1 MTFTEKLKHIQ
12 HKNNSLLCIGLDT
25 DIQKIPKHLLKT
37 ENPQLEFNKVIIE
50 ATKDLVGAYKLNL
63 AFYEEHGIKGFETI
77 QKTLELIPEGVIT
90 IADGKRGDI
99 GNSAEKQASAIFGT
113 QKFSAVT
120 VNPYM
125 GFDAVEPFIKQPE
138 KGVFVLN
145 ITSNP
150 GSKDF
155 QYLKVN
161 GKPLYQFVTMKCKKW
176 NVNHNIGLVVGAT
189 RVVEL
194 QKIRSIAPDMPFLIP
209 GVGAQ
214 KGDLEASVR
223 YGCSHD
229 GTLAI
234 INIGRSIIYSSMQK
248 IFGGK
253 VREAAKHY
261 QLQINYYREKYYS
274 KILIKN

>member
-1 MTFTEKLKHIQ
+1 MTFTDKLKHIQ
-12 HKNNSLLCIGLDT
+12 QKKNSLLCIGLDT
-25 DIQKIPKHLLKT
+25 DIQKIPKHLLKSD
-37 ENPQLEFNKVIIE
+37 NPQLEFNKAIIE
-50 ATKDLVGAYKLNL
+50 ATKDLVCAYKLNL
-63 AFYEEHGIKGFETI
+63 AFYEEHGIKGLETI

-125 GFDAVEPFIKQPE
+125 GFDAVEPFIKQQE

-161 GKPLYQFVTMKCKKW
+161 GKPLYQFVTRKCKKW

-194 QKIRSIAPDMPFLIP
+194 QKIRSIASDMPFLIP

-261 QLQINYYREKYYS
+261 QLQVNYYREKYYS
-274 KILIKN
+274 KSLIKN

>member
-12 HKNNSLLCIGLDT
+12 LKNNSLLCIGLDT
-25 DIQKIPKHLLKT
+25 DIQKIPKHLLRAD
-37 ENPQLEFNKVIIE
+37 NPQFEFNKHVIE
-50 ATKDLVGAYKLNL
+50 ATKDIVCAYKLNL
-63 AFYEEHGIKGFETI
+63 AFYEEHGVQGLETI
-77 QKTLELIPEGVIT
+77 YKTMELIPDGVIT

-99 GNSAEKQASAIFGT
+99 GNSADKQASAIFDT
-113 QKFSAVT
+113 LNFSSAT

-125 GFDAVEPFIKQPE
+125 GYDAVEPFIKHPA
-138 KGVFVLN
+138 KGAFVLA

-161 GKPLYQFVTMKCKKW
+161 NKPLYQVVTAKCKKW
-176 NVNHNIGLVVGAT
+176 NIHNNIGLVVGAT
-189 RVVEL
+189 RALEL
-194 QKIRSIAPDMPFLIP
+194 QKIRSITHDMPFLIP

-223 YGCSHD
+223 YGCIND
-229 GTLAI
+229 GTLAV
-234 INIGRSIIYSSMQK
+234 INIGRSIIFASMQRR
-248 IFGGK
+248 FDSK

-261 QLQINYYREKYYS
+261 QQQINYYRDKYFN
-274 KILIKN
+274 KE